1 MDWEGYWSVSD
12 ILNHLYCARITWW
25 WHVLGVP
32 QRGTIKTA
40 DGQRMH
46 EEWSRREAQ
55 RRYEGGS
62 LRVRRKLLGL
72 RLVSHRLGLKGTLDA
87 LVTDEERVVPWDVK
101 NTTEPTRPWPG
112 QVVQMGAYAMLL
124 EEALGVGPVEF
135 GVVSYEQSRTTIRI
149 DIDDVLRRHVLALLD
164 DMNDVR
170 ATERMPDRAPP
181 AKCRDCVY
189 AKICV

>member
-40 DGQRMH
+40 DGQRVH
-46 EEWSRREAQ
+46 DEWSRREAQ
-55 RRYEGGS
+55 RRYEGGP
-62 LRVRRKLLGL
+62 LRVRRKLLSL

-87 LVTDEERVVPWDVK
+87 LVTDKERVVPWDVK
-101 NTTEPTRPWPG
+101 NTTQPARPWPG

-124 EEALGVGPVEF
+124 EEALGVGPIEF
-135 GVVSYEQSRTTIRI
+135 GVVSYEKSRTTARI
-149 DIDDVLRRHVLALLD
+149 DIDDALRQQVLALLD

-170 ATERMPDRAPP
+170 TTERMPDRAPP

-189 AKICV
+189 AKICI